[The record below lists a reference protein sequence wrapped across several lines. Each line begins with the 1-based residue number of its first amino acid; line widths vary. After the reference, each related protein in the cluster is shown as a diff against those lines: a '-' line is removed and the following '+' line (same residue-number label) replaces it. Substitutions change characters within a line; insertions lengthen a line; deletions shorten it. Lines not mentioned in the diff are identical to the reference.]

1 MTLFDENDAPNRPRG
16 ISLSSIYVITLIA
29 YAGFAIPVTIIAFDT
44 IWFAGVAVAI
54 VMACMWPKMP
64 KALTKA
70 APAVAAAQVAPQ
82 VTPDA
87 EPARRSSGNASF
99 DAYRDDMIT
108 RLEREQGDFEVFLE
122 RLRAAKDSTEFDNF
136 MNARVKRL
144 NTAAEPQA

>member
-1 MTLFDENDAPNRPRG
+1 MTTFDQTTAPSRPRG

-44 IWFAGVAVAI
+44 VWFAGVAVAI
-54 VMACMWPKMP
+54 VMACLWPKMP
-64 KALTKA
+64 KALTKP
-70 APAVAAAQVAPQ
+70 APTVAAEQVAPQ

-87 EPARRSSGNASF
+87 TPARRSSGNASF

-122 RLRAAKDSTEFDNF
+122 RLRAAKDATEFDNF

-144 NTAAEPQA
+144 SKATEPQT